1 MAGGGVNAVFSLSSV
16 AVVPLWFLMIVLPTW
31 RGTMRIVSAPWAY
44 APLTVV
50 YAALVLPRFG
60 EVAAVVVT
68 RPGPETVG
76 ALLATPAGA
85 TIAWVHFLAF
95 DVFVGRWAYLDSRE
109 RGVRPLVMAPILLL
123 TFLFGPMGLLS
134 YLVARW
140 FTRPRVPVPGR
151 SQDSTELA
159 DQPPPTG
166 LPR

>member
-1 MAGGGVNAVFSLSSV
+1 MDSVTIRDVEAPVNAVFSLSSV

-31 RGTMRIVSAPWAY
+31 RGTRRIVAEPWAY
-44 APLTVV
+44 APLAVV

-60 EVAAVVVT
+60 EIAAVVVL
-68 RPGPETVG
+68 RPSAETLG

-109 RGVRPLVMAPILLL
+109 RGVHPLVMAPILLL

-134 YLVARW
+134 YLVAR
-140 FTRPRVPVPGR
+140 TVKQRRVV
-151 SQDSTELA
+151 A
-159 DQPPPTG
+159 AMA
-166 LPR
+166 